1 MLEII
6 GAIILGILFI
16 AVIIITG
23 MDPYDYKS
31 KVKEKKDA

>member
-6 GAIILGILFI
+6 GVIYLGLVWI
-16 AVIIITG
+16 AVIIILG
-23 MDPYDYKS
+23 MDSYDYKS